1 MTCTGDGN
9 PTCGQ
14 QADALVDADGRHL
27 PNLLARLGLPPDDE
41 VAAAC
46 FSAGGSAWKR
56 ILMSRQDR
64 QQTRVL
70 HLADGAYTATSLPG
84 GAPEP
89 PEGFVLYGLDC
100 LAGDRLFVATA
111 SGAPNKQY
119 PSGIQTLRAI
129 EDEIAARSGVSFEE
143 GGELPGLPPPERL
156 ARAGGIIFCYYP
168 QFGHGEQATKL
179 GGPVWQNVIEPWLA
193 GDRSAVPGVIDQGSE
208 GDPSGADA
216 LVLLAASVAGAA
228 AGYAAVR
235 LWRGTR
241 SRS

>member
-1 MTCTGDGN
+1 VMHEIWWGPVNGQQVPLATAGGDRTFMTCTGDGN

-46 FSAGGSAWKR
+46 FSAGGS
-56 ILMSRQDR
+56 
-64 QQTRVL
+64 
-70 HLADGAYTATSLPG
+70 GA
-84 GAPEP
+84 P